1 MLFAREAV
9 RIVKNCDRGLENAA
23 EAAGPGQYFE
33 ARGHNFSLY
42 GPTLKGL
49 VPSDINFSPKEH
61 FFETRRF
68 NISDHLQ
75 MYFETILV

>member
-42 GPTLKGL
+42 GPTLKGSCTL
-49 VPSDINFSPKEH
+49 RYKFFSKRT
-61 FFETRRF
+61 FFRNTK
-68 NISDHLQ
+68 IQHL
-75 MYFETILV
+75 